1 MYIVFKSLVHDELK
15 VRTFGAI
22 AVIVF
27 AFVTNFFHPFSK
39 PTFSFV
45 DVVGNCRKVCKL
57 QRRTVLFYQFHQI
70 DVVELKCVFV

>member
-1 MYIVFKSLVHDELK
+1 VYVVFKSLVHDELK

-27 AFVTNFFHPFSK
+27 AFITNFFHAFSK
-39 PTFSFV
+39 PTFGFV
-45 DVVGNCRKVCKL
+45 DVIGNSRKVSKL
-57 QRRTVLFYQFHQI
+57 QGRTVLFYQFHQI